1 MCKLSIKRI
10 VIHFVIE
17 VSMESYRISI
27 PVYHV
32 GEKKQNCDFCEGKD
46 ITESTK
52 AENWAGFGLY
62 FWDSLKNA
70 EYWINSKKDE
80 DREYT
85 IVKANFEI
93 EEEKLLDLTN
103 AASFEDFEYTV
114 NLIKIFDNNIADD
127 PDHFGILINAVFY
140 FLQEAHLIKDYRVK
154 GYFLSKIFY
163 AVKIIGYYP
172 KAEEVDR
179 FSEKG
184 KSHPT
189 VKSKIIYNIR
199 KQTLLTKRIIV

>member
-1 MCKLSIKRI
+1 
-10 VIHFVIE
+10 
-17 VSMESYRISI
+17 METYKVSI

-32 GEKKQNCDFCEGKD
+32 GEKKQNSDFCEGKE
-46 ITESTK
+46 IAESTN
-52 AENWAGFGLY
+52 AENWAGSGLY

-103 AASFEDFEYTV
+103 AASFKDFEYTV
-114 NLIKIFDNNIADD
+114 NLVKMFDNDIADD
-127 PDHFGILINAVFY
+127 RDHFGILINAVFY
-140 FLQEAHLIKDYRVK
+140 FLEESELIDDCSVK

-172 KAEEVDR
+172 KSEEVDR
-179 FSEKG
+179 FSESEKG

-199 KQTLLTKRIIV
+199 EQDLLTKRMKV